1 MADAPLAELIGGG
14 GGNPTMQTVF
24 ANGDTTAIFSDKLR
38 KVVLCR
44 DLTHCL
50 PLIPANDDTI
60 FVLPDVVGN
69 IVKELGRHLSYQSR
83 YSHRCSSRGSDYK
96 DPPKHCFQDPPSILF
111 MTPPGESP

>member
-1 MADAPLAELIGGG
+1 MHGWVCSQDAPLADAPLAELIGGG

-83 YSHRCSSRGSDYK
+83 YIA
-96 DPPKHCFQDPPSILF
+96 FLF
-111 MTPPGESP
+111 LAKRKMTS